1 MKKLLFLNLNLL
13 SSSSDAIWIILKIN
27 ISKWNDKKC
36 IKTTKYAVFYVFI
49 SKNSFGGF
57 GVFSFFSFE
66 SRTSF
71 KHTRANTPISLFVAR
86 VIDQRI
92 ESLIFVTV
100 IHSSDE
106 SNCKSVFVAIN
117 VVIKLKITTAL
128 KQLNKIKGFI
138 LNAFWVWFFL
148 NFIYAFGL
156 FIHWHQRKKRRPLN
170 YLINKTVLSL
180 MGLHVHRRLHSC
192 SFSHPIRCLF
202 SSLCSV
208 FFLVCQKCRNRI
220 RLRNKQ
226 VLILAI
232 IDWTPNR
239 INTHSKIGIP
249 WRKIVT
255 TNNELF

>member
-1 MKKLLFLNLNLL
+1 ML

-27 ISKWNDKKC
+27 IPKWNDKKC

-49 SKNSFGGF
+49 SKNSFDGF

-71 KHTRANTPISLFVAR
+71 KHTRANTLISHFVAR

-106 SNCKSVFVAIN
+106 SNCKSVFVATN
-117 VVIKLKITTAL
+117 VVIKLKITTAS
-128 KQLNKIKGFI
+128 KQLNEIKGFI
-138 LNAFWVWFFL
+138 LNAF
-148 NFIYAFGL
+148 FIFSELYLCIRAIYTL
-156 FIHWHQRKKRRPLN
+156 APEKKKRRPLN
-170 YLINKTVLSL
+170 CLINKTVLSL

-202 SSLCSV
+202 PSLCSV

-226 VLILAI
+226 VLILVI

-239 INTHSKIGIP
+239 INTQSKIGIP